1 MHLCMACC
9 ICSFAF
15 IWKQCC
21 ITITVQCRMKW
32 KEKYMYVNFK
42 IWSSL
47 MFQENYSIT
56 FTETAKVCFQVDVFY
71 VCSTTFKEG
80 FQCYLISQN
89 NVCWFVFLLYIELLQ
104 ISSSF
109 DQGMVDA
116 MLQYKT
122 NNKYKEA
129 VDNAQ
134 NTVSLKYFC
143 ACQSYDV
150 VFALCHEFLKLQF
163 ILFS

>member
-1 MHLCMACC
+1 
-9 ICSFAF
+9 
-15 IWKQCC
+15 
-21 ITITVQCRMKW
+21 
-32 KEKYMYVNFK
+32 
-42 IWSSL
+42 
-47 MFQENYSIT
+47 
-56 FTETAKVCFQVDVFY
+56 
-71 VCSTTFKEG
+71 
-80 FQCYLISQN
+80 
-89 NVCWFVFLLYIELLQ
+89 LYIELLQ

-150 VFALCHEFLKLQF
+150 VFALCHEFLKLQ
-163 ILFS
+163 LFCLANMVLYKEK